1 MSFARLSL
9 TQFQIMPALLGVVRL
24 SPPSL
29 QETYFHQLAV
39 LVGIVKAH
47 IRNYLDLLFD
57 LVHDFWNPDST
68 LQLTIT
74 SLVEAIAIAVEG
86 EFKAFLPRLLQ
97 EILRTFDG
105 DFAANKISDKRRA
118 NLLRLVKAFY
128 VFGTSVEEY
137 MHLVLPVIVKCFERA
152 DAPYDLRSTALQT
165 IGLLCRKVNF
175 SDNASQ
181 IIHPLI
187 RTLAAGDSELQAIAM
202 QTLCALVLQFG
213 ADYAIF
219 IPMVNKVS
227 LQNPN
232 KAIFTHAPSRLQV
245 LLANRITHPTY
256 EAYITKLLN
265 REPLTDDLAGHDSY
279 VFRIFLRRAPCELTL

>member
-1 MSFARLSL
+1 
-9 TQFQIMPALLGVVRL
+9 MPALLGVVRL

-105 DFAANKISDKRRA
+105 DFSANKISDKRRA

-187 RTLAAGDSELQAIAM
+187 RTLAAGDPELQAIAM

-213 ADYAIF
+213 PDYAIF

-227 LQNPN
+227 VLAYFFLIYWRLIRQLQC
-232 KAIFTHAPSRLQV
+232 QV

-265 REPLTDDLAGHDSY
+265 RKPLTDDLAGAD
-279 VFRIFLRRAPCELTL
+279 P